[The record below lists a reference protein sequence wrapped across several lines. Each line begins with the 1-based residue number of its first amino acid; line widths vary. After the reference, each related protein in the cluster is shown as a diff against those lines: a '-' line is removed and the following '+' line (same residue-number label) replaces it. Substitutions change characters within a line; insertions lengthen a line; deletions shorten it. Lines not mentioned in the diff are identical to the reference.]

1 MSLVSTHQFNIHGG
15 NELTHNVAPLL
26 HEIRHALDRLIKTN
40 EATTIDLRSIPLA
53 PGEEETII
61 NHLGQGEVSVRL
73 DALGP
78 SDICETRFSGVWL
91 ITHYNE
97 NESVIGRF
105 IEITEIPD
113 ILKAQREDMSH
124 AASRLRE
131 ELHE

>member
-1 MSLVSTHQFNIHGG
+1 MKPVSNSQFNIHGG
-15 NELTHNVAPLL
+15 DELTFNVEPIL
-26 HEIRHALDRLIKTN
+26 HEIRHALERLIKTG
-40 EATTIDLRSIPLA
+40 ESSTIDMRSIPLA

-61 NHLGQGEVSVRL
+61 DRLGQGEVSAQL

-78 SDICETRFSGVWL
+78 SEIRETRFAGVWL

-113 ILKAQREDMSH
+113 ILKAQHEDMSH
-124 AASRLRE
+124 AARRLHE

>member
-1 MSLVSTHQFNIHGG
+1 MKPASISQFNIHSG
-15 NELTHNVAPLL
+15 NELTFNVEPIL
-26 HEIRHALDRLIKTN
+26 HEIRHALERLINTG
-40 EATTIDLRSIPLA
+40 EPSAIDLRSIPLA

-61 NHLGQGEVSVRL
+61 NRLGQGEVSAQL
-73 DALGP
+73 EALGP
-78 SDICETRFSGVWL
+78 SEIHETRFPGVWL

-97 NESVIGRF
+97 NESVIARF

-113 ILKAQREDMSH
+113 ILKAQHEDISH